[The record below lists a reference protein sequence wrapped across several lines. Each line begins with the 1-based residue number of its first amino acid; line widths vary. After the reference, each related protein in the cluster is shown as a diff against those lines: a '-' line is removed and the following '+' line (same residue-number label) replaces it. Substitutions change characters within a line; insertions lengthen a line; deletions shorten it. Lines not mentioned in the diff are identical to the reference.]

1 MSYAGPYEMMYDIE
15 ENQCVQCLF
24 RKNPVDDGEHAI
36 DYPMCYQV
44 EGLIIEH
51 EDVVEPLVMR
61 PDGVVVCTEFKLGD
75 PSPPGD
81 PDQLVLGE

>member
-15 ENQCVQCLF
+15 ENQCGTCSF
-24 RKNPVDDGEHAI
+24 RKNPDDDGQHAL
-36 DYPMCYQV
+36 DYPMCYKV

-51 EDVVEPLVMR
+51 EDVVKPLVRR

-75 PSPPGD
+75 PAPPVD